1 MNLYEKYVCT
11 KRTGQMDKKLIAK
24 IAGWELSSSEPESW
38 PFRWVSQGF
47 TGLTFSAGFVA
58 GKSVRIVNDVLFSL
72 IQDANFTR
80 SDYIETAI

>member
-47 TGLTFSAGFVA
+47 TGLTFAGLVIVA
-58 GKSVRIVNDVLFSL
+58 TLGGFRCRQECSYCK
-72 IQDANFTR
+72 
-80 SDYIETAI
+80 